1 MKIFYDNNKNVR
13 CVMKNEI
20 EAKPEPPIKNGLF
33 TPITK
38 RNSAPKGTEHKI
50 LNVTA
55 LALNK
60 LVPFAQHPFLT
71 YEGERLEKLANS
83 IRVSGLINPIAVRPN
98 IDGSYEILSGHN
110 RVEAVKLLGQDK
122 INAIVIEGLSD
133 KEAERIVIESNLNQ
147 QSFADWKYS
156 QQIRVIKIYN
166 KYIQENSQQGK
177 RSDLAADSTCVHTE
191 HKSTDKQPRPKA
203 RDKIS
208 KQLGLS
214 STVFERYRS
223 IAKLDDGI
231 LNILC
236 KVLDESR
243 LGFMAAYR
251 LSQFKQKE
259 TIAILNFLKN
269 NPETKLKGSTVKS
282 LYDKSKNSKD
292 KYLTEEAIK
301 KLLSTMA

>member
-177 RSDLAADSTCVHTE
+177 RSDLAADSTCVHAE

-208 KQLGLS
+208 KQLGIS

-231 LNILC
+231 LNSLC
-236 KVLDESR
+236 DMLDER
-243 LGFMAAYR
+243 RFGFMAAYR
-251 LSQFKQKE
+251 LSQLKPRE
-259 TIAILNFLKN
+259 TIVVVNFLKSD
-269 NPETKLKGSTVKS
+269 PEAKLKGSTAKS

-292 KYLTEEAIK
+292 NDLKAETIRE
-301 KLLSTMA
+301 LLFLEQ

>member
-1 MKIFYDNNKNVR
+1 
-13 CVMKNEI
+13 MKNEI

-166 KYIQENSQQGK
+166 KYIQDNSQQGK
-177 RSDLAADSTCVHTE
+177 RRDLADNATCVHSE
-191 HKSTDKQPRPKA
+191 HKLVDKHPRPKT

-223 IAKLDDGI
+223 IAKLDDKT
-231 LNILC
+231 LDRLC
-236 KVLDESR
+236 EMLDERR

-251 LSQFKQKE
+251 LSQLKQGEIYVVLDFIKD
-259 TIAILNFLKN
+259 
-269 NPETKLKGSTVKS
+269 NPDTKLKSSTAKL
-282 LYDKSKNSKD
+282 LYDKSQDSTD
-292 KYLTEEAIK
+292 KELTKESIQE
-301 KLLSTMA
+301 LLITI